1 MQLTSQRLILK
12 VPQATDA
19 GQMAE
24 YYIRN
29 RNYLKKWFVD
39 QPDTFYETETIK
51 LNIENCQQKLL
62 DHKEVKFFLYKI
74 DQPAELIGELNFSNI
89 IRGGFLSCYTGYH
102 LDELQQGNGFM
113 TEALKTGIEY
123 VFGQMQLH
131 RIEANIMPT
140 NIASQRVAAKA
151 GFHQEG
157 VSARYLRING
167 RWEDHLRYVIFNP
180 TLELH

>member
-1 MQLTSQRLILK
+1 MQLTSERLILK
-12 VPQATDA
+12 VPLATDTDKL
-19 GQMAE
+19 AE
-24 YYIRN
+24 YYKRN

-39 QPDTFYETETIK
+39 QPDTFYETETIQF
-51 LNIENCQQKLL
+51 NIENCQQKLL

-74 DQPAELIGELNFSNI
+74 EKPEDLIGELNFSNI

-102 LDELQQGNGFM
+102 IDEHQQGKGLM

-123 VFGQMQLH
+123 VFGQMHLH
-131 RIEANIMPT
+131 RIEANIMPA

-157 VSARYLRING
+157 ISPRYLRING

-180 TLELH
+180 MLE